1 MGLERDLKGD
11 FSFDTLLLIGKELTV
26 ENGRKGQKT
35 MNRPFPKRY
44 SVSKK
49 HS

>member
-26 ENGRKGQKT
+26 ENGK
-35 MNRPFPKRY
+35 
-44 SVSKK
+44 
-49 HS
+49 